1 MALSAIDLEIDSIDQ
16 GLAIDHLANL
26 LEHLDTTRIDHLTM
40 ARLTILDRCRRYLS
54 ESLQSSIE
62 QLD

>member
-1 MALSAIDLEIDSIDQ
+1 MAPSAIDPEIDSIDQ

-26 LEHLDTTRIDHLTM
+26 LDHLDATRIDRLTM